1 MTTPDPPLPPDDEA
15 PTGALRRPANV
26 DELDP
31 PARLLLGPGPSPV
44 HPRVMRAMAAPVLGH
59 LDPELLRLL
68 DETRELLRGVFR
80 TSNELTLAVSGTG
93 MAGMEAVLGSL
104 LEPADKLVVCAAGFF
119 GQRLAELASRMGV
132 VVTKV
137 EKEWGEVFTPE
148 EVEAAVAAAKPKAVA
163 IVHAETSTGALQP
176 MHGLGEIAHRHGALL
191 IVDCVTSLGGVLV
204 EIDGWGADAA
214 YSGSQKC
221 LGCPS
226 GLAPVTLS
234 PRARQA
240 MKGRGRPAHAWYLDL
255 ELLERYW
262 GRDHAY
268 HHTISSPLVYALR
281 EGLRLVVAEGLE
293 ARWERHQANAE
304 MLWDGLEAM
313 GLALHVTTPA
323 NRVPSLTTVRV
334 PDGVDEAAVRTR
346 LREEY
351 GIEIGAGLGPLKG
364 KVWRIGL
371 MGYGSQKPNVILL
384 LAALVDLLKRP

>member
-1 MTTPDPPLPPDDEA
+1 MK
-15 PTGALRRPANV
+15 V
-26 DELDP
+26 FDELNP
-31 PARLLLGPGPSPV
+31 PERLLLGPGPSPV
-44 HPRVMRAMAAPVLGH
+44 HPRVMRALGAPVLGH

-68 DETRELLRGVFR
+68 DDTRGLLRGAFR
-80 TSNELTLAVSGTG
+80 TSNELALAVSGTG

-104 LEPADKLVVCAAGFF
+104 LEPGDRLVVCAAGFF
-119 GQRLAELASRMGV
+119 GHRMAELAGRMRV
-132 VVTKV
+132 EVTKV

-148 EVEAAVAAAKPKAVA
+148 EVEAAVATAKPKAVA

-176 MHGLGEIAHRHGALL
+176 MDGLGEIARRHDALL
-191 IVDCVTSLGGVLV
+191 VVDCVTSLGGVPV

-226 GLAPVTLS
+226 GMAPVTVG
-234 PRARQA
+234 PRARGVMA
-240 MKGRGRPAHAWYLDL
+240 ARSRPAHAWYLDL
-255 ELLERYW
+255 DLLERYW
-262 GRDHAY
+262 GGAHAY
-268 HHTISSPLVYALR
+268 HHTISSTLVYALR
-281 EGLRLVVAEGLE
+281 EGLRLVAEEGLE

-313 GLALHVTTPA
+313 GLALHVPDPA
-323 NRVPSLTTVRV
+323 RRIPSLTTVRV
-334 PDGVDEAAVRTR
+334 PDGVDEAQVRGR
-346 LREEY
+346 LRDEY

-371 MGYGSQKPNVILL
+371 MGHGSQKANVILL